1 MIMNVTEQKRQVLPD
16 TSMSFHPVI
25 KFIARVISILFHPLF
40 IPVYVSW
47 FLIDVYQLFPAY
59 TGWDKNLLIIRFLV
73 MYSLFPL
80 ATILLAKALGFVQT
94 IFLRTQKDR
103 IIPYIACGLYYFW
116 MWYVLKN
123 QSQIPDEL
131 VMFSLA
137 IFLASSLGLILNI
150 YMKISMHAL
159 AMGAAATFIL
169 LLGLSSYTNLGPYI
183 SITFLV
189 GGLVCTSRLIN
200 SDHKP
205 VEVYMGLVVGALS
218 QIVAYMF
225 V

>member
-1 MIMNVTEQKRQVLPD
+1 MNVTEQKRQVLPARD
-16 TSMSFHPVI
+16 MSFHPVI
-25 KFIARVISILFHPLF
+25 KFIARVISIIFHPLF

-47 FLIDVYQLFPAY
+47 FLIYIYQIFPAF
-59 TGWDKNLLIIRFLV
+59 TGWDKNVLLIRFLV

-94 IFLRTQKDR
+94 VFLRNQKDR

-123 QSQIPDEL
+123 QSQIPNEL

-150 YMKISMHAL
+150 YMKVSMHAL
-159 AMGAAATFIL
+159 AVGVAVVFMLIL
-169 LLGLSSYTNLGPYI
+169 GYSSYFNLGPYI
-183 SITFLV
+183 SIAFLI
-189 GGLVCTSRLIN
+189 GGLVSTARLIN
-200 SDHKP
+200 SDHEPK
-205 VEVYMGLVVGALS
+205 EVYFGLAAGALS

-225 V
+225 A

>member
-1 MIMNVTEQKRQVLPD
+1 MNATEQKRQVLPA
-16 TSMSFHPVI
+16 THMSFHPVI
-25 KFIARVISILFHPLF
+25 RFIARVISIIFHPLF

-47 FLIDVYQLFPAY
+47 FLIYIYQIFPAF
-59 TGWDKNLLIIRFLV
+59 TGWDKNLLLIRFLV

-94 IFLRTQKDR
+94 IFLKNQKDR

-123 QSQIPDEL
+123 QPQIPTEL
-131 VMFSLA
+131 VMFSLG

-150 YMKISMHAL
+150 YMKVSMHAL
-159 AMGAAATFIL
+159 AVGVATTFMM
-169 LLGLSSYTNLGPYI
+169 LLGFSSYSNLGPYI
-183 SITFLV
+183 SIAFFL
-189 GGLVCTSRLIN
+189 GGLVCSSRLIN

-205 VEVYMGLVVGALS
+205 NEVYFGLAAGAVS
-218 QIVAYMF
+218 QLVAYMF
-225 V
+225 A

>member
-1 MIMNVTEQKRQVLPD
+1 MNATEQTRQVLPAPNM
-16 TSMSFHPVI
+16 TFHPVI
-25 KFIARVISILFHPLF
+25 RFFARVVSVIFHPLF

-47 FLIDVYQLFPAY
+47 FLIYIYQIFPAF
-59 TGWDKNLLIIRFLV
+59 TGWDKNLLLIRFLV
-73 MYSLFPL
+73 MYSLFPV

-94 IFLRTQKDR
+94 ILLKNQKDR

-123 QSQIPDEL
+123 QPQIPVEL

-150 YMKISMHAL
+150 YMKVSMHAL
-159 AMGAAATFIL
+159 AVGVAVSFML
-169 LLGLSSYTNLGPYI
+169 LLGFRSNLNIGPYI

-200 SDHKP
+200 ADHHP
-205 VEVYMGLVVGALS
+205 REVYFGLAAGVLS
-218 QIVAYMF
+218 QFVACIF
-225 V
+225 A

>member
-1 MIMNVTEQKRQVLPD
+1 MNVIEQKRQVLPA
-16 TSMSFHPVI
+16 TNMSYHPVI
-25 KFIARVISILFHPLF
+25 RFIARVISVIFHPLF

-47 FLIDVYQLFPAY
+47 FLIYIYQIFPAF
-59 TGWDKNLLIIRFLV
+59 TGWDKSLLLIRFLV
-73 MYSLFPL
+73 MYALFPL

-94 IFLRTQKDR
+94 IFLRNQKDR

-123 QSQIPDEL
+123 QPQIPTEV

-137 IFLASSLGLILNI
+137 IFLASSIGLILNI
-150 YMKISMHAL
+150 YMKVSMHAL
-159 AMGAAATFIL
+159 AVGVAVAFML
-169 LLGLSSYTNLGPYI
+169 LLGFTTYLNLGPYI
-183 SITFLV
+183 SITLLI

-200 SDHKP
+200 SDHNP
-205 VEVYMGLVVGALS
+205 WEVYFGFAAGVLA
-218 QIVAYMF
+218 QIIAYLF

>member
-1 MIMNVTEQKRQVLPD
+1 MNATEQKQQIVPEEKN
-16 TSMSFHPVI
+16 MSFHPVL
-25 KFIARVISILFHPLF
+25 KFIARVISIVFHPLF

-47 FLIDVYQLFPAY
+47 FLIDTYQLFPAY
-59 TGWDKNLLIIRFLV
+59 TGWDKNLLLIRFLI

-123 QSQIPDEL
+123 QPQIPDEL

-159 AMGAAATFIL
+159 SVGVASTFML
-169 LLGLSSYTNLGPYI
+169 LLAYSTYLNLGPYI
-183 SITFLV
+183 SVAFLL

-205 VEVYMGLVVGALS
+205 AEIYLGLAAGALA
-218 QIVAYMF
+218 QVVAHWF

>member
-1 MIMNVTEQKRQVLPD
+1 MNATEQKRQIVHEETSLSFNPVL
-16 TSMSFHPVI
+16 
-25 KFIARVISILFHPLF
+25 KFIARVISIVFHPLF

-47 FLIDVYQLFPAY
+47 FLIDVYQLFPAF
-59 TGWDKNLLIIRFLV
+59 TGWDKNLLIIRFMV
-73 MYSLFPL
+73 MYALFPL

-94 IFLRTQKDR
+94 IFLKTQKDR

-137 IFLASSLGLILNI
+137 IFLASSIGLILNI
-150 YMKISMHAL
+150 YLKVSMHAL
-159 AMGAAATFIL
+159 SVGVAATFMLIL
-169 LLGLSSYTNLGPYI
+169 GYSSYLNLGPYI
-183 SITFLV
+183 SVAFFL

-205 VEVYMGLVVGALS
+205 SEIYIGLAAGALA
-218 QIVAYMF
+218 QVVASWF

>member
-1 MIMNVTEQKRQVLPD
+1 MNVTEQKRQVSPAIN
-16 TSMSFHPVI
+16 MSFHPVI
-25 KFIARVISILFHPLF
+25 RFIARVISLVFHPLF

-47 FLIDVYQLFPAY
+47 FLINIYQIFPAY
-59 TGWDKNLLIIRFLV
+59 TGWDKNLLLIRFLV

-94 IFLRTQKDR
+94 IFLKSQKDR

-123 QSQIPDEL
+123 QPQIPDEL

-150 YMKISMHAL
+150 YMKVSMHAL
-159 AMGAAATFIL
+159 AIGVAASFIL
-169 LLGLSSYTNLGPYI
+169 LLGFSSYMNLGPYI
-183 SITFLV
+183 SIALFI
-189 GGLVCTSRLIN
+189 GGLVCTARLIN
-200 SDHKP
+200 SDHEPK
-205 VEVYMGLVVGALS
+205 EVYFGLAAGIIAQL
-218 QIVAYMF
+218 IAYLF
-225 V
+225 A